1 MFDIIKL
8 DTNYLLRRVLTMLK
22 LKQSIRYTIITLFAL
37 AKLVKFRRKKTLNKK
52 LKLVLSYNL
61 SYIDTCKHFKTGFF
75 TCLYNASYKYFE
87 IILNYSFFR
96 SV

>member
-37 AKLVKFRRKKTLNKK
+37 AKLVKFRRKKNTK
-52 LKLVLSYNL
+52 
-61 SYIDTCKHFKTGFF
+61 
-75 TCLYNASYKYFE
+75 
-87 IILNYSFFR
+87 
-96 SV
+96 

>member
-61 SYIDTCKHFKTGFF
+61 SYIDTCKQFKTGLFY
-75 TCLYNASYKYFE
+75 LP
-87 IILNYSFFR
+87 I
-96 SV
+96 